1 MVRPPP
7 RVLLADDV
15 YKRQA
20 GQAELDLR
28 LEPLVLLPVLQRL
41 TTAELARAARVC
53 KAWHKVNT
61 IDEVWTISFTV

>member
-1 MVRPPP
+1 M
-7 RVLLADDV
+7 

-53 KAWHKVNT
+53 KAWHKVNAA
-61 IDEVWTISFTV
+61 DEV